1 MKETFFLLF
10 SIFMLS
16 TVFGQ
21 DIDGTYVGLEKICW
35 KTSKSGK
42 CINTDDFNSKSKWFH
57 QNILKIK
64 GDSVFLDQNPISI
77 YKKDTSFS
85 ASDGAFLYF
94 TGLVSKTHTSITF
107 KLVELFCD
115 YCGEFKQKQSD
126 GTLIWIKRTK
136 LLSGKIIKD
145 GIVIDN
151 YLYKKVS
158 YSHKLLSEFPPES
171 IKTENP

>member
-1 MKETFFLLF
+1 
-10 SIFMLS
+10 MLS